1 MKGLSIFKE
10 PLLWFFIVGGLL
22 FAADTYYFKQP
33 DTVVVDAA
41 VKERLGN
48 LWEVQ
53 TGKGASPDELE
64 SIVQNWLKEEVFY
77 REALRLGLDR
87 EDSIVRRRLVQKLGF
102 LVEEVP
108 VEGDESSA
116 IEEYYH
122 QNLEKYSLPVRYS
135 ISQIFFSNRDST
147 GEIQTSL
154 KEGAD
159 WRTLG
164 ENSLLN
170 PSYVSR
176 SEREIDSIF
185 GRVFIGQLFTLVQ
198 GQWVGPLRSSYGH
211 HLVRL
216 ERILPNE
223 ATPLAYIERKVS
235 ADYQQSR
242 ADAAMEKY
250 YQGLLE
256 KYEVVFE

>member
-1 MKGLSIFKE
+1 LKE
-10 PLLWFFIVGGLL
+10 PLFWFFIVGGLL
-22 FAADTYYFKQP
+22 FAADTYYSNQP
-33 DTVVVDAA
+33 ATVIVDAA
-41 VKERLGN
+41 VKARLGN
-48 LWEVQ
+48 LWKVQ
-53 TGKGASPDELE
+53 TGKEASPEELE

-87 EDSIVRRRLVQKLGF
+87 HDSIVRRRLVQKLGF

-108 VEGDESSA
+108 MEGDESRT
-116 IEEYYH
+116 IEEYYN
-122 QNLEKYSLPVRYS
+122 QNIEKYSLPVRYS
-135 ISQIFFSNRDST
+135 ISQIFFSDRGSA

-154 KEGAD
+154 NEHAD

-185 GRVFIGQLFTLVQ
+185 GRVFVGQLFTLVQ
-198 GQWVGPLRSSYGH
+198 GQWVGPLRSSYGY

-216 ERILPNE
+216 ERILPSE
-223 ATPLAYIERKVS
+223 ATPLAYIERKVF

-250 YQGLLE
+250 YQDLLQ

>member
-1 MKGLSIFKE
+1 
-10 PLLWFFIVGGLL
+10 
-22 FAADTYYFKQP
+22 
-33 DTVVVDAA
+33 VVDAA

-53 TGKGASPDELE
+53 TGKEASPEELE

-87 EDSIVRRRLVQKLGF
+87 DDSIVRRRLVQKLGF

-108 VEGDESSA
+108 MEGDESRT
-116 IEEYYH
+116 IEEYYR
-122 QNLEKYSLPVRYS
+122 QNIETYSLPVRYS
-135 ISQIFFSNRDST
+135 ISQIFFSDRDSA
-147 GEIQTSL
+147 GGIRTSL
-154 KEGAD
+154 SEGAD
-159 WRTLG
+159 WRILG

-170 PSYVSR
+170 ASYVSR

-185 GRVFIGQLFTLVQ
+185 GRVFVGQLFTLVQ
-198 GQWVGPLRSSYGH
+198 GQWVGPVRSSYGF

-216 ERILPNE
+216 ERVLPSQ
-223 ATPLAYIERKVS
+223 ATPLAYIERKVI

-250 YQGLLE
+250 YQGLLQ